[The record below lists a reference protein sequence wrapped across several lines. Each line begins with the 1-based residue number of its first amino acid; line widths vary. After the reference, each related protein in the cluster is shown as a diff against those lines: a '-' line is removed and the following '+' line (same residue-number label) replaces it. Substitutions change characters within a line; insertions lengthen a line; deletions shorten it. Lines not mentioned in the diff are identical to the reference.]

1 MLISLVLLSG
11 DGTAASIPEGAP
23 GRPFSMVEPSP
34 LELLPCSF
42 RATTAIRSSDRA
54 DTSVLVIV
62 AGGLE
67 TPLAP
72 EISQLASD
80 LAAEGCNVTV
90 SIMDGGT
97 AGDLRSFLQSNPGYS
112 GAILVGDLP
121 RAWFE
126 SDGWG
131 AHEEFPFDLYLMD
144 LDGAWTDS
152 DGDGLYDG
160 HAGDKAPE
168 IWVGRIDAHAMEFGS
183 ELSLLR
189 DYFAANHAYRTGS
202 LSVPARALAF
212 NDDDWNSY
220 GGSGLESIYS
230 TVDVVNTDAQT
241 TASNYRSRLAMG
253 YEFIHLM
260 AHSSPW
266 GHTFKIP
273 GGYGGTVMTPEISEI
288 NPQTVFVQLFA
299 CSNCRWT
306 EPNCLGNWY
315 LFGTDYG
322 LLAIGSTKTGSLLE
336 FEEFYEPIGAGS
348 TPGEAF
354 RQWFTTVGIY
364 DIDWHYGCVL
374 LGDPTIMPLSGRGLL
389 TAALPGHGSAGGGDA
404 YFQVS
409 TSVHSDCHPS
419 VASSGGSVWIAWLSG
434 QNGRLDIAA
443 REFSGDSWSSV
454 YYVDPDEYWD
464 VTPSLA
470 VDGSGEPWLAWADF
484 DESTYGY
491 RIKIAGGFAFGTVSV
506 AADGSG
512 YDVDPCLAFA
522 DGRMWL
528 AWQTWRRG
536 GGDIM
541 VKALDGSV
549 PEAFVSADGTCDISP
564 TAAADQ
570 SEALHMAWSE
580 GSTDGSRILWTRG
593 GAGGFSTPVEVSSGD
608 FCRAPSLSRAGDALF
623 LLWQEDDGPSR
634 ILVRTWTGTAW
645 GPETELY
652 ASDTDPAFAPTAG
665 LSTSGQPCAAWQV
678 GNGIDAQIW
687 QSTLTGSGWSVPGLL
702 VDPAGPA
709 WLPALTDGVIAWSG
723 TGGGTN
729 WDIFA
734 SLDGGVGIGQGGDI
748 PQSVRLSLL
757 GNPIS
762 SMLSIG
768 VPVDLV
774 GSPEVMVRVYDLSG
788 RSVIE
793 TTGILRAGSSFDIP
807 CGGLTP
813 GVYAIRVSGP
823 MQPWSSL
830 FTILR

>member
-1 MLISLVLLSG
+1 
-11 DGTAASIPEGAP
+11 
-23 GRPFSMVEPSP
+23 MVEPSP

-42 RATTAIRSSDRA
+42 SPGAAIRSDRF
-54 DTSVLVIV
+54 DTSVMVIV

-67 TPLAP
+67 APLAP

-80 LAAEGCNVTV
+80 LSAEGSNVTV
-90 SIMDGGT
+90 YIMDGGT
-97 AGDLRSFLQSNPGYS
+97 AADLRSFLQANPGYS

-131 AHEEFPFDLYLMD
+131 AHEEFPLDLYLMD
-144 LDGAWTDS
+144 LNGVWTDS

-160 HAGDKAPE
+160 HTGDRAPE
-168 IWVGRIDAHAMEFGS
+168 IWIGRIDAHAMEFGS

-189 DYFAANHAYRTGS
+189 NYFAANHAYRTGS
-202 LSVPARALAF
+202 LTVPARALAF
-212 NDDDWNSY
+212 NDDDWSSY
-220 GGSGLESIYS
+220 GSSGLESIYS
-230 TVDVVNTDAQT
+230 TVDVVNNEAQT
-241 TASNYRSRLAMG
+241 TASSYRSRLAMG

-273 GGYGGTVMTPEISEI
+273 GGYDGTVLAPEISEI
-288 NPQTVFVQLFA
+288 NPQSVFVQLFA

-306 EPNCLGNWY
+306 EPDCLGNWY

-322 LLAIGSTKTGSLLE
+322 LLVMGSTKTGSMLE
-336 FEEFYEPIGAGS
+336 FEEFYNPIGEGAS
-348 TPGEAF
+348 PGEAF
-354 RQWFTTVGIY
+354 RHWFTVVGIY

-374 LGDPTIMPLSGRGLL
+374 LGDPTIIPLSGRDALS
-389 TAALPGHGSAGGGDA
+389 AALPGHGPAGGGDA

-409 TSVHSDCHPS
+409 TSLHSDGYPTA
-419 VASSGGSVWIAWLSG
+419 ASAGGSAWVAWLTG

-484 DESTYGY
+484 DEITYGY
-491 RIKIAGGFAFGTVSV
+491 RIKLAGGSGFSTVSV
-506 AADGSG
+506 AADGDG
-512 YDVDPCLAFA
+512 YDVDPGLTWA

-528 AWQTWRRG
+528 TWQTWRRG

-549 PEAFVSADGTCDISP
+549 PETFLSADGTCDISP
-564 TAAADQ
+564 TAAADP
-570 SEALHMAWSE
+570 SEALHIAWSE
-580 GSTDGSRILWTRG
+580 GSTDGSRILWTLG
-593 GAGGFSTPVEVSSGD
+593 GAGGFSAPVEVSSGD

-634 ILVRTWTGTAW
+634 ILARAWNGTGW
-645 GPETELY
+645 GTETELY
-652 ASDTDPAFAPTAG
+652 SSTEDQAFSPTAG
-665 LSTSGQPCAAWQV
+665 LSTSGQPFAAWQV
-678 GNGIDAQIW
+678 GNGMDAELW
-687 QSTLTGSGWSVPGLL
+687 QSTWTESGWSAPALL

-709 WLPALTDGVIAWSG
+709 WLPALADGVIAWSG

-729 WDIFA
+729 WDIYS
-734 SLDGGVGIGQGGDI
+734 SLDGGVGIEEGVGG
-748 PQSVRLSLL
+748 PLPVHLFLL
-757 GNPIS
+757 GNPVS
-762 SMLSIG
+762 DMLSIG
-768 VPVDLV
+768 VPGGIS
-774 GSPEVMVRVYDLSG
+774 GSREVTVRVYDLSG

-793 TTGILRAGSSFDIP
+793 ARNILTAGAVLDIP
-807 CGGLTP
+807 CVGLAS
-813 GVYAIRVSGP
+813 GVYLVHVEGQ

-830 FTILR
+830 FTVLR